1 MALAVLHLNLKRH
14 QDELS
19 SEHQSEV
26 FNRMLS
32 FNIGAAK
39 DGISYTKLVQ
49 SN

>member
-1 MALAVLHLNLKRH
+1 MALSALHLNLKKH

-19 SEHQSEV
+19 SEYQSDV

-32 FNIGAAK
+32 FNTGPK